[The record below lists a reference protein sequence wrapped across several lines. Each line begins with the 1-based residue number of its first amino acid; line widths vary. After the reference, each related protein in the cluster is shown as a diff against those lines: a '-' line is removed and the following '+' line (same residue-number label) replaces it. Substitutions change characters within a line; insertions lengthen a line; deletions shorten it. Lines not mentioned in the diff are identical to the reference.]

1 MNIPQGGIRKG
12 VNNYNI
18 ESYNCRKMA
27 VFTRTTKNLIL
38 KIDEFFDNIDLGL
51 LVFREGVKAYLEKDL
66 DAFNRHIQKV
76 ELLESNADK
85 LQRSIEN
92 EMITHSILPQHRS
105 EVSSLI
111 DVLDE
116 IIDTIKAT
124 LNEFSI
130 ELPDIPSSLNHNFIS
145 IMEASVSAGEELI
158 PAARAYFKSPYT
170 VREKLLKVYY
180 FESETDKVSRSTTRI
195 IFQEMKEL
203 DLAHKSHLRYII
215 HHIENISDNAQ
226 KAADLLSAMAI
237 KIVI

>member
-1 MNIPQGGIRKG
+1 
-12 VNNYNI
+12 
-18 ESYNCRKMA
+18 MA

-51 LVFREGVKAYLEKDL
+51 LVFREGIKAYLDKDME
-66 DAFNRHIQKV
+66 AFNRHILKV
-76 ELLESNADK
+76 EQLESNADK

-92 EMITHSILPQHRS
+92 EMITHSILPQHRA
-105 EVSSLI
+105 EVSTLI

-130 ELPDIPSSLNHNFIS
+130 EMPDIPASLNSNFIS
-145 IMEASVSAGEELI
+145 IMEASVCAGEELI
-158 PAARAYFKSPYT
+158 PAARAYFRAPYT

-180 FESETDKVSRSTTRI
+180 FESETDKVSRYTTRT
-195 IFQEMKEL
+195 IFQDMKEL

-226 KAADLLSAMAI
+226 KAADLLSGMAI
-237 KIVI
+237 KTVM

>member
-1 MNIPQGGIRKG
+1 
-12 VNNYNI
+12 
-18 ESYNCRKMA
+18 MA
-27 VFTRTTKNLIL
+27 VFTRTTKNLII
-38 KIDEFFDNIDLGL
+38 KIDEFFDNIELGL
-51 LVFREGVKAYLEKDL
+51 LVFREGVKAYIDKDME
-66 DAFNRHIQKV
+66 AFNRHLQKI

-124 LNEFSI
+124 INDFSI
-130 ELPDIPSSLNHNFIS
+130 EMPDIPLSLNRNFIS
-145 IMEASVSAGEELI
+145 ITEASVCAGEELI
-158 PAARAYFKSPYT
+158 PAARAYFKSPYS

-180 FESETDKVSRSTTRI
+180 FESETDKVSRNTTKI

-203 DLAHKSHLRYII
+203 DLAQKSHLRYII
-215 HHIENISDNAQ
+215 QHIENISDNAQ

-237 KIVI
+237 KIVM

>member
-1 MNIPQGGIRKG
+1 
-12 VNNYNI
+12 
-18 ESYNCRKMA
+18 MA
-27 VFTRTTKNLIL
+27 LFTRTTKNLIL
-38 KIDEFFDNIDLGL
+38 RIDEFFDNIDLGL
-51 LVFREGVKAYLEKDL
+51 LVFREGIKAYLGKDIV
-66 DAFNRHIQKV
+66 AFNRHIQKV
-76 ELLESNADK
+76 EQLESNADK

-92 EMITHSILPQHRS
+92 EMITHSILPQHRA

-130 ELPDIPSSLNHNFIS
+130 EMPDIPASLNNNFIS
-145 IMEASVSAGEELI
+145 IMEASVCAGEELI
-158 PAARAYFKSPYT
+158 PAARAYFRAPYT

-180 FESETDKVSRSTTRI
+180 FESETDKVSRNTTRI

-203 DLAHKSHLRYII
+203 DLAHKAHLRYII

-226 KAADLLSAMAI
+226 KAADLLSGMAI
-237 KIVI
+237 KIAM